1 MLAYFHAHQ
10 DQFTAPARAR
20 YEELMVR
27 YPGGKY
33 PTKKAA
39 LDALWQMGHRV
50 WSGEPFAQV
59 ARNGSEGATAAE
71 GGERPWTTKGA
82 LACQAMD
89 EALFGLPL
97 GQLSQILE
105 SPQGFYIIRVT
116 QREGAMVKDFRDAQV
131 EIKDKIIQERSDKQL
146 KDYLAKLETR
156 TPVRTIFDSD
166 VGPSQVARRPS
177 EPVR

>member
-1 MLAYFHAHQ
+1 
-10 DQFTAPARAR
+10 
-20 YEELMVR
+20 
-27 YPGGKY
+27 
-33 PTKKAA
+33 
-39 LDALWQMGHRV
+39 MGHRV

-105 SPQGFYIIRVT
+105 SPQGLLYIRVT
-116 QREGAMVKDFRDAQV
+116 QREGTLVKDFRDARV
-131 EIKDKIIQERSDKQL
+131 ESRTRSSRS
-146 KDYLAKLETR
+146 A
-156 TPVRTIFDSD
+156 PPIS
-166 VGPSQVARRPS
+166 S
-177 EPVR
+177 